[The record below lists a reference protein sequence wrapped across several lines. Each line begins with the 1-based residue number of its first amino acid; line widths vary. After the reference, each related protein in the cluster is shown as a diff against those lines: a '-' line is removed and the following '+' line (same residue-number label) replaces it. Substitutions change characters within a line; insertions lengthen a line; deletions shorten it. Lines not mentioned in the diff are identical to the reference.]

1 MGVPR
6 CARPLCRQLE
16 DVCPMGTCNLGASQ
30 EGAALLQGQCVPAAP
45 KDGGGTHRPVTI
57 WGKTW
62 PMLVGPPSSR
72 V

>member
-1 MGVPR
+1 
-6 CARPLCRQLE
+6 
-16 DVCPMGTCNLGASQ
+16 MGTCNLGASQ